1 MLIFTF
7 TYSEITIMLQQKFF
21 QNVLSILWLDL
32 LISIVVLYHILSYTK
47 YISRLKKKTLRI
59 EIIVENELEI
69 LNNLQVQEPC
79 VDWCFCKEE
88 ISMYLLFEGRIVANK
103 SKNLLSLRANQV
115 MVMNLCIVIIY
126 HLLYKKMA
134 AI

>member
-21 QNVLSILWLDL
+21 QNVLSIQWLDL

-79 VDWCFCKEE
+79 AD
-88 ISMYLLFEGRIVANK
+88 
-103 SKNLLSLRANQV
+103 
-115 MVMNLCIVIIY
+115 
-126 HLLYKKMA
+126 
-134 AI
+134 

>member
-1 MLIFTF
+1 
-7 TYSEITIMLQQKFF
+7 
-21 QNVLSILWLDL
+21 
-32 LISIVVLYHILSYTK
+32 
-47 YISRLKKKTLRI
+47 
-59 EIIVENELEI
+59 
-69 LNNLQVQEPC
+69 
-79 VDWCFCKEE
+79 
-88 ISMYLLFEGRIVANK
+88 MYLLFEGRIVANK